1 MLEWDPMISAPESLW
16 QDRAFV
22 LFWTAR
28 VISISGSTITA
39 VVLPILVFQL
49 TGSALQTSLL
59 ATLEVLPYFAFGLV
73 AGALA
78 DRVDRRRLMVGSN
91 LIQSLLVASIPAAA
105 AMGALSLTQVYVV
118 AVLVMAAFVWFDA
131 ANFGALPALIGRGRI
146 VAANSA
152 ILAATTLVG
161 IVAPAIGGGL
171 AAWLGPANVI
181 VIDAATF
188 LGSALL
194 LATIRRPFN
203 QARAAEP
210 AAPILRR
217 IAADIGEGLAFLW
230 HQRLVRTMTIVG
242 FGNSFSAGAVVGLLV
257 VYAVRGLGLAATDGR
272 IGLLY
277 TATAAGGLAA
287 SLLLPMLA
295 RRFPVGRITLAGL
308 LAHLGALVALALA
321 TSLWAG
327 VALVGLWQLCNTLVI
342 INGIALR
349 QQVTPD
355 HLQARVNTT
364 ARMVAWGGQPFGA
377 AVGGALAE
385 AFDVRTALL
394 LVGAGVAAS
403 VVYGWLSPLRDA
415 NPAQCTEP
423 VVEAQP

>member
-1 MLEWDPMISAPESLW
+1 MASVPSGLW

-28 VISISGSTITA
+28 VVSIGGSTITA

-49 TGSALQTSLL
+49 TGSALQTALL
-59 ATLEVLPYFAFGLV
+59 ATLEVLPYFAFGLI

-78 DRVDRRRLMVGSN
+78 DRVDRRRLMVGCN
-91 LIQSLLVASIPAAA
+91 LIQALLVASIPIAAA
-105 AMGALSLTQVYVV
+105 LGALTLTQIYVV
-118 AVLVMAAFVWFDA
+118 AVLVMTAFVWFDA
-131 ANFGALPALIGRGRI
+131 ANFGALPALVGRGQV

-152 ILAATTLVG
+152 IWAATTVVG

-171 AAWLGPANVI
+171 AAAVGAANVI
-181 VIDAATF
+181 ALDATTF
-188 LGSALL
+188 LLSALL
-194 LATIRRPFN
+194 LTLIAQPFN
-203 QARAAEP
+203 QARTEP
-210 AAPILRR
+210 AAPEPILRR
-217 IAADIGEGLAFLW
+217 TLSDIREGLAFLW
-230 HQRLVRTMTIVG
+230 HQRLVRTMTLVG

-257 VYAVRGLGLAATDGR
+257 VYAVQALGLPETDGH

-287 SLLLPMLA
+287 SLLLPPLA

-308 LAHLGALVALALA
+308 AAHLAVLVAVALAP
-321 TSLWAG
+321 SFWSG
-327 VALVGLWQLCNTLVI
+327 VVLIGLWQLCNTLVI

-377 AVGGALAE
+377 AVGGARAE
-385 AFDVRTALL
+385 ALDVRAALL
-394 LVGAGVAAS
+394 LVGVGVAAS
-403 VVYGWLSPLRDA
+403 VVYGWFSPLRDVEP
-415 NPAQCTEP
+415 PAATEA